1 MKQIITF
8 LKRVKTLYILSV
20 LGNQDTAFS
29 AHFASWREKRKE
41 KILHDKITFYC
52 RFFLSDWTKKT
63 ALMFVINSLFLFFFV
78 LQDWFWV
85 QKMISSCG
93 FN

>member
-63 ALMFVINSLFLFFFV
+63 ALMFVINSLFLFFLFFKIDFGSKKWSV
-78 LQDWFWV
+78 LV
-85 QKMISSCG
+85 V
-93 FN
+93 